1 MNKKISITTIIF
13 GLIIIALTIYTAV
26 SFNISKRVVHQYYQ
40 VYLSGEKVGLI
51 SSDKELYNMINNEQ
65 KEIKEKYNVDKIYPP
80 SGLEVNK
87 INTYK
92 SNVKSVKEVY
102 EEIKDLDPFTIEGYQ
117 VIVRDSSTKDAKSF
131 YILNKSDLDTAIEN
145 TVTAFLDEDE
155 YKKYLA
161 GKQEKIE
168 EEGTEITNVYFDQQV
183 TLKKT
188 YISTEENIITNSND
202 LSMYFLFGTLEL
214 DEKYTVKASDTI
226 DSIAY
231 NNQLGVSDF
240 LIANPKI
247 VGANALLAIGQEVTV
262 APISPV
268 ANVVVEA
275 YDTNYEDITYDT
287 EVEYDKTLGADQSY
301 IKQEGSNGL
310 SKVTYA
316 TKYMNGVIMQT
327 AMVDEQVIS
336 EPVKKIVVYGGYNIT
351 YVGNSTY
358 WAWPTSK
365 PFRISSYYGYRIH
378 PIYKEQRFHDGVD
391 ITGTRS
397 DNIYAIQSGKVSAVS
412 YQSSMGNYVKVD
424 HGNGYVSS
432 YLHLSKQLVSV
443 GDTVEK
449 GELVG
454 IMGCTGSC
462 TGKHL
467 HLSVTK
473 NGSKMNP
480 LELYK

>member
-1 MNKKISITTIIF
+1 MNKKLSTTTIIF
-13 GLIIIALTIYTAV
+13 GLIIIALTIYTAI

-40 VYLSGEKVGLI
+40 VYLSGEKIGLI

-65 KEIKEKYNVDKIYPP
+65 KEIKEKYQVDKIYPP
-80 SGLEVNK
+80 SGLEVHR
-87 INTYK
+87 INTYN
-92 SNVKSVKEVY
+92 SSVKSVKEVY

-117 VIVRDSSTKDAKSF
+117 VVVRDKSTKESKSF
-131 YILNKSDLDTAIEN
+131 YILNKKDLDVAIEN
-145 TVTAFLDEDE
+145 AVTAFLDKDE
-155 YKKYLA
+155 YKKYLL
-161 GKQEKIE
+161 GNQDKIE
-168 EEGTEITNVYFDQQV
+168 EEGTEIINVYFDQQV

-202 LSMYFLFGTLEL
+202 LSRYFLFGTLEL
-214 DEKYTVKASDTI
+214 DNKYTVKASDTI

-247 VGANALLAIGQEVTV
+247 IGANALLAIGQEVTV
-262 APISPV
+262 APISPI

-275 YDTNYEDITYDT
+275 YDTSYQDITYDT
-287 EVEYDKTLGADQSY
+287 EVEYDKTLGADQTF

-327 AMVDEQVIS
+327 KMVEEQVIS
-336 EPVKKIVVYGGYNIT
+336 EPVKKIVVYGGYNVT

-365 PFRISSYYGYRIH
+365 PFKISSYYGYRVH
-378 PIYKEQRFHDGVD
+378 PVYKDQRFHDGVD
-391 ITGTRS
+391 ITGTKS
-397 DNIYAIQSGKVSAVS
+397 DNIYAIQAGTVSAVS
-412 YQSSMGNYVKVD
+412 YHSSMGNYVKVD

-443 GDTVEK
+443 GDSVEK

-454 IMGCTGSC
+454 IMGCTGTC

-467 HLSVTK
+467 HLSITK